1 MNPKKRA
8 KTAEADLLDYNRKY
22 LIREGDLKNTG
33 IVKCDDGTRRSSRS
47 STVIQSKGSR
57 GIQNAMKPPK
67 LQAETPADKRMTRR
81 RQLSHDCC
89 IDLSPKVFV
98 RRTSLTQIQ
107 SLTKAAVKTR
117 EGGEKGFVDQGTGQ
131 TPTSAGAGTAGEV
144 KEEPDNKD
152 NKHLTNTNGDDVNP
166 MEHLTPSQFSD
177 ANEIRRAIS
186 LNNIWKWRMLPAEY
200 VPEVVPPSLI
210 FGAQHLLRLFVKLPE
225 ILGRMRIEEK
235 RLTMLL
241 KFITGFLDF
250 LVTYEKDLFTDLAY
264 EKYVDL

>member
-1 MNPKKRA
+1 MSILF
-8 KTAEADLLDYNRKY
+8 E
-22 LIREGDLKNTG
+22 E
-33 IVKCDDGTRRSSRS
+33 SSFS
-47 STVIQSKGSR
+47 L
-57 GIQNAMKPPK
+57 NAIEPQPAIFDCFFC
-67 LQAETPADKRMTRR
+67 LAETPADKRMTRR

-186 LNNIWKWRMLPAEY
+186 LNNIWKVRSA
-200 VPEVVPPSLI
+200 VI
-210 FGAQHLLRLFVKLPE
+210 FTGHLLEYTVC
-225 ILGRMRIEEK
+225 
-235 RLTMLL
+235 
-241 KFITGFLDF
+241 
-250 LVTYEKDLFTDLAY
+250 
-264 EKYVDL
+264 